1 MDAETVTVDVEISAS
16 PAQVWQ
22 ALTDPEQVRH
32 WFLGTQLETTWE
44 EGAPITWSGEYDGRR
59 YEDRGEL
66 LEVVPEQVLVH
77 THYSPL
83 SGAPDEPA
91 SYRTVAWRLQDEGDR
106 TRLTLD
112 QTLLGEDPAQPKQT
126 WEQVLGMLKEHV
138 ESGR

>member
-1 MDAETVTVDVEISAS
+1 MDAESV
-16 PAQVWQ
+16 
-22 ALTDPEQVRH
+22 
-32 WFLGTQLETTWE
+32 TTWE

-59 YEDRGEL
+59 YADKGEL
-66 LEVVPEQVLVH
+66 LEVVPEEALVH

-91 SYRTVAWRLQDEGDR
+91 SYRTVAWRLQDEGGR

-126 WEQVLGMLKEHV
+126 WEQVLGQLKEHV
-138 ESGR
+138 ERGH

>member
-1 MDAETVTVDVEISAS
+1 MTPTVTVDVEISAS

-22 ALTDPEQVRH
+22 AMTDPDAVRA
-32 WFLGTQLETTWE
+32 WFLDTRVDTTWE
-44 EGAPITWSGEYDGRR
+44 PGTPITWRGEYEGGS
-59 YEDRGEL
+59 YEDKGEL
-66 LEVVPEQVLVH
+66 LEVVPEELLVH

-91 SYRTVAWRLQDEGDR
+91 SYRTVTWRLQDEGTR

-112 QTLLGEDPAQPKQT
+112 QTTLGEDTAQAKET
-126 WEQVLGMLKEHV
+126 WEQVLGQLKEHV